1 MATTPDTRHL
11 ITIQAFVDAGSP
23 TLAENIAVRVANY
36 LEESN
41 EDPDAEPTTIQTCI
55 VQKAPF
61 TYGPIFAAGQ
71 SCEEEIER
79 GE

>member
-1 MATTPDTRHL
+1 MSDTRYL
-11 ITIQAFVDAGSP
+11 ITIQAFVDSGSP

-36 LEESN
+36 LEEAN
-41 EDPDAEPTTIQTCI
+41 EDPDAALTEIQTCI

-61 TYGPIFAAGQ
+61 TYGLTFATGQ
-71 SCEEEIER
+71 SCEKEIER